1 MLQAVLWCSELCS
14 QRLYIGSNVAAS
26 LQYVLL
32 LRRTL
37 WIMSLRWKTWMEWKT
52 QEFSFIL
59 SIINWLPEGF
69 FDFDSLHT
77 QLDLMPDR
85 DTWLIF
91 RSSGDVDASFQNSLM
106 CVPDW
111 KSEFLV
117 WQWWWHCV
125 CLWAG
130 ISQMCVSIPPAC
142 FCAQTAT
149 YSEKFVEFWK

>member
-14 QRLYIGSNVAAS
+14 QRSFFAICFVVAKNFMDYELKVKNVNGMENAGVFFYLINHKLAADLSQRAS
-26 LQYVLL
+26 L
-32 LRRTL
+32 TL
-37 WIMSLRWKTWMEWKT
+37 TVCTHSLTWCQTET
-52 QEFSFIL
+52 L
-59 SIINWLPEGF
+59 SW
-69 FDFDSLHT
+69 ST
-77 QLDLMPDR
+77 
-85 DTWLIF
+85 LIF

-142 FCAQTAT
+142 Q
-149 YSEKFVEFWK
+149 FWK